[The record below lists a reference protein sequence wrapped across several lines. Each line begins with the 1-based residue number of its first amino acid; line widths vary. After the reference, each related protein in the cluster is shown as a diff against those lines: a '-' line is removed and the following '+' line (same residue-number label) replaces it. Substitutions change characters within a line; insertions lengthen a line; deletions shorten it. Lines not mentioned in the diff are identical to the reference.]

1 MAIRALSPREFDRFN
16 SARATVA
23 RYTDKAVEWFAD
35 DEGAVLGAIVYHQSN
50 LEWSLVVLGRDR
62 CGRFYALDRHSG
74 LPVLDEARQLVVEK
88 MAVALA
94 SGEPAW
100 TPRAA
105 A

>member
-1 MAIRALSPREFDRFN
+1 MAIRALSPQEFDRFN
-16 SARATVA
+16 SARAAVA

-35 DEGAVLGAIVYHQSN
+35 DQGAVLGAIAYHQTN

-62 CGRFYALDRHSG
+62 HGRFYTFDRQAG
-74 LPVLDEARQLVVEK
+74 LPVLDEARHLVLEK
-88 MAVALA
+88 MGVALA

-100 TPRAA
+100 APRAA